1 MIKIYVL
8 IVIILACG
16 WGYDH
21 WGKVTLENDLNHL
34 KKDYLNLESDF
45 EQTMQQKMFWEK
57 EFEKQNEKAMVSC
70 ERVCQIEERAKEEK
84 NKDGFD
90 WTMSLPHDGVTNQL
104 YQD

>member
-57 EFEKQNEKAMVSC
+57 EFEKRNQEKILLSKRNA
-70 ERVCQIEERAKEEK
+70 ELEKEAT
-84 NKDGFD
+84 KDKAYFNWNAD
-90 WTMSLPHDGVTNQL
+90 ISNTSVIKRLQAN
-104 YQD
+104 